1 MLGIIDSIVGS
12 LTFVITSIIYANILL
27 EKKIQ
32 EKSVKNLIKLLIGII
47 IYVGILRYT
56 TGTPKT
62 LLVFFFHV
70 VQFRYM
76 FKISYTQ
83 SMLLS
88 FLYIILA
95 MVPDAL
101 FLLFLMYVLKIPPEI
116 CYTKYTGSIIAT
128 ISVGLMLIAIIYI
141 FRKILRKITKVKI
154 YKKIDE
160 NKMILIYTALTIL
173 CVIMVYYKATEK
185 DIINESLL
193 EGIILMIVFIM
204 ILYNL
209 IKQKIE
215 NEKIEEKY
223 DKLLEF
229 IKKYEVIIEEQRELR
244 HESKNQLITVKSKV
258 LNKEEGKEIIK
269 YVDSLLKDHKSYKED
284 KYGMFQYLPS
294 NGIKGLF
301 YYKSMEAEEKG
312 INLSIRIAEKVE
324 KSILSKLST
333 EDFKQL
339 GRLVG
344 VYLDNAIEASNN
356 SEEKK
361 LGIEIYKHNEDVII
375 IITNTYNGEIEKE
388 SIGKV
393 RYSTKGKNRGY
404 GLMLVNKILSK
415 NKRFASE
422 NTITDKLYIQK
433 LVIKKSI

>member
-1 MLGIIDSIVGS
+1 MLEIIEYIANSTT
-12 LTFVITSIIYANILL
+12 LTITALIFSAIIL
-27 EKKIQ
+27 EKK
-32 EKSVKNLIKLLIGII
+32 EIKINKKKVIAIIIAII
-47 IYVGILRYT
+47 IYSIGIKYLQ
-56 TGTPKT
+56 GTVKT
-62 LLVFFFHV
+62 LSLCCIYAILFK
-70 VQFRYM
+70 YI
-76 FKISYTQ
+76 FKISYYETI
-83 SMLLS
+83 LLTFMYS
-88 FLYIILA
+88 III
-95 MVPDAL
+95 MIPDIL
-101 FLLFLMYVLKIPPEI
+101 FLLILINILKIDPTI
-116 CYTKYTGSIIAT
+116 CHTKLTGSIISNL
-128 ISVGLMLIAIIYI
+128 SVNLLLIIIVFI
-141 FRKILRKITKVKI
+141 FRKLLRKLIKIKPNQSIRIVIYTIITLGS
-154 YKKIDE
+154 
-160 NKMILIYTALTIL
+160 ILIVFYNAITNMEIISGDLIISVAIILAFITIL
-173 CVIMVYYKATEK
+173 Y
-185 DIINESLL
+185 SLL
-193 EGIILMIVFIM
+193 
-204 ILYNL
+204 
-209 IKQKIE
+209 KQKME

-344 VYLDNAIEASNN
+344 VYLDNAIEASSN

-375 IITNTYNGEIEKE
+375 IITNTYSGEIEKE

-415 NKRFASE
+415 NKRFVSE
-422 NTITDKLYIQK
+422 NTITDKLYFQK
-433 LVIKKSI
+433 LVIKEN